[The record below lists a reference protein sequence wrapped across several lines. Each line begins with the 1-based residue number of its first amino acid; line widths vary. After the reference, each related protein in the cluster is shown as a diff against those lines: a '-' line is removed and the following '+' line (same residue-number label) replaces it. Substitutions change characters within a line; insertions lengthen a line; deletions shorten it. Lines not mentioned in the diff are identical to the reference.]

1 MKSELKMIFSKTF
14 PQIGKSN
21 TGRQFVINC
30 LSPFLWTGIMFAF
43 FHSLGNDSV
52 SIRFLKIKCNGFDI
66 EEASFIMRIE
76 FSS

>member
-14 PQIGKSN
+14 PEIGKSN

-30 LSPFLWTGIMFAF
+30 LSSFLWPGIMLAF

-52 SIRFLKIKCNGFDI
+52 SIQFLKIKCNGFDI

-76 FSS
+76 ISS